1 MRDGLYSFKMEL
13 RRFSFRYQSR
23 RDGTT
28 AFTLNFDNVIGRLLL
43 RRGRSKTIGNHEP
56 LKLVSRLGVSEKFR
70 SELAFECF
78 HSTTM
83 P

>member
-1 MRDGLYSFKMEL
+1 MREGQYSFKMEL

-23 RDGTT
+23 RDGTS
-28 AFTLNFDNVIGRLLL
+28 AFALNFDNVAGHLLL
-43 RRGRSKTIGNHEP
+43 RRGRPKTIGNHEP
-56 LKLVSRLGVSEKFR
+56 PKLISRLGVSEKFR

-78 HSTTM
+78 HTTTM